1 MEVVKGRLVQ
11 GIRIRFLPGGN
22 PRRVSRLASQE
33 IKVHGTSLL
42 VERKNP
48 GKLGGEDAKVSS

>member
-1 MEVVKGRLVQ
+1 VVKGRLVQ
-11 GIRIRFLPGGN
+11 GTRTRFLPGGN

>member
-1 MEVVKGRLVQ
+1 MGVVKGRLVQ
-11 GIRIRFLPGGN
+11 GTPTRFLLGGN
-22 PRRVSRLASQE
+22 PQRVSRLASLE

-48 GKLGGEDAKVSS
+48 GK